1 MAHIPIPYPQVLKPM
16 PYSSWSDSPIEDF
29 EYPDEADRDDD
40 FDESY
45 TISCPECGEAI
56 YEDTPSCPHCGNYVT
71 FSTSLW
77 SGQSAI
83 WIGVGLAGILAVILV
98 LVLG

>member
-1 MAHIPIPYPQVLKPM
+1 M

-45 TISCPECGEAI
+45 TTSCPECGETI
-56 YEDTPSCPHCGNYVT
+56 YEDTPSCPHCGNYLT
-71 FSTSLW
+71 FSTSFW
-77 SGQSAI
+77 SGQSAM
-83 WIGVGLAGILAVILV
+83 WIGVGMVGILAVILV